1 MGDPR
6 QRSECCRSPIRLLG
20 GKVLRLL
27 TAAVVVPL
35 ALSSTAALS
44 PADANWLTKIVRE
57 SGEASSK
64 GTKPRL
70 GALGDAALYI
80 KALPDGAAGSDLAFA
95 AHAGSEGHWT
105 FVNKNGDVFTAG
117 TPDEMK
123 RVTSALAPEATAGA
137 ESKLALYLSDQTV
150 FQQRSSLKDLPKGA
164 RLSVVIGNDGYPLVR
179 RNDGRKDGLQDTVFA
194 ELRSNL
200 MVSMHDERLFR
211 EAIWQLSRPLST
223 SYLRVLALEAGGPD
237 RLAAVPRFDPA
248 TKGALVDRIDP
259 NSLGAALSG
268 IRGQTAVLTAR
279 VEAGQLRFVYGTS
292 ERSLP
297 LAEIERAAA
306 GTDVNLVI
314 LQSSSPRQP
323 GGRNWLWQ
331 TVTVDGLDN
340 AMKRATFADFLNA
353 LGASRGG
360 RFSVDV
366 VRSAAGRT
374 VLRALPVSADA
385 RPIGGQLED
394 WAAEF
399 ASAITGNVLTSA
411 VEFTG
416 NSEERQSELD
426 HRVLPGIPSAIQM
439 TYLAGLFAGI
449 LGLGV
454 VRDWWRRLWPAEIRK
469 DYSSAFG
476 YHAARAAKLLAFGL
490 LFLPLAGVPGFAKT
504 VMQQL
509 WRAITWPNYAMRW
522 IVERFVHSRN
532 HASG

>member
-6 QRSECCRSPIRLLG
+6 QRSEYCRSPVRLLG
-20 GKVLRLL
+20 GKSLRLL
-27 TAAVVVPL
+27 TAAVVVLL

-123 RVTSALAPEATAGA
+123 RVTSALAPEATA

-292 ERSLP
+292 
-297 LAEIERAAA
+297 
-306 GTDVNLVI
+306 
-314 LQSSSPRQP
+314 
-323 GGRNWLWQ
+323 
-331 TVTVDGLDN
+331 
-340 AMKRATFADFLNA
+340 
-353 LGASRGG
+353 
-360 RFSVDV
+360 
-366 VRSAAGRT
+366 
-374 VLRALPVSADA
+374 
-385 RPIGGQLED
+385 
-394 WAAEF
+394 
-399 ASAITGNVLTSA
+399 
-411 VEFTG
+411 
-416 NSEERQSELD
+416 
-426 HRVLPGIPSAIQM
+426 
-439 TYLAGLFAGI
+439 
-449 LGLGV
+449 
-454 VRDWWRRLWPAEIRK
+454 
-469 DYSSAFG
+469 
-476 YHAARAAKLLAFGL
+476 
-490 LFLPLAGVPGFAKT
+490 
-504 VMQQL
+504 
-509 WRAITWPNYAMRW
+509 
-522 IVERFVHSRN
+522 
-532 HASG
+532 

>member
-6 QRSECCRSPIRLLG
+6 QRSEDCRSPIGLLG
-20 GKVLRLL
+20 GKSLRLP

-35 ALSSTAALS
+35 ALALTAVLS
-44 PADANWLTKIVRE
+44 PVDANWLTKFFRE

-64 GTKPRL
+64 DTKLRL

-80 KALPDGAAGSDLAFA
+80 KAQPSGAGGSDLAIA

-105 FVNKNGDVFTAG
+105 FVNKNGDAYTAG

-123 RVTSALAPEATAGA
+123 RVTSALAPEATS
-137 ESKLALYLSDQTV
+137 ESKLALYLTDQTV
-150 FQQRSSLKDLPKGA
+150 FRQRSSLKDLPQEA
-164 RLSVVIGNDGYPLVR
+164 RLGVVVGTDGYSLIR
-179 RNDGRKDGLQDTVFA
+179 RKDGLQDTVFA
-194 ELRSNL
+194 ELRTNL
-200 MVSMHDERLFR
+200 MVAMHDERLFR
-211 EAIWQLSRPLST
+211 EAIWQLSRPLRT

-259 NSLGAALSG
+259 NSLGAALGG

-279 VEAGQLRFVYGTS
+279 VEAGHLRFVYGTS

-297 LAEIERAAA
+297 LAEIDRAAA
-306 GTDVNLVI
+306 GADVNLVI

-331 TVTVDGLDN
+331 TVTVNGLDN

-353 LGASRGG
+353 LGASRGV

-366 VRSAAGRT
+366 VRSASGRT
-374 VLRALPVSADA
+374 LLRALPESPDT

-394 WAAEF
+394 WAAEL

-416 NSEERQSELD
+416 NSAERQSELD
-426 HRVLPGIPSAIQM
+426 LRVLPGIPSAIQM
-439 TYLAGLFAGI
+439 TYFAGLFAGI

-469 DYSSAFG
+469 DYSGAFG

-490 LFLPLAGVPGFAKT
+490 LFLPLAGIPGFAKA
-504 VMQQL
+504 VMLQL